1 MPTPDPVP
9 SPAHSLMQ
17 RFWRIFR
24 LLAVL
29 SAVVAAIAVVIVTSG
44 EGEVHASLIIATALG
59 VGLSM
64 MLGAALMTLVFL
76 SSSSGHDEQAAPK
89 VRDEGDDR

>member
-9 SPAHSLMQ
+9 SPPHSLMQ

-64 MLGAALMTLVFL
+64 LLGAALMTLVFL

>member
-1 MPTPDPVP
+1 MPKPDPLP

-29 SAVVAAIAVVIVTSG
+29 SAVVAAIAVLIVTSG

-64 MLGAALMTLVFL
+64 LLGAALMTLVFL
-76 SSSSGHDEQAAPK
+76 SSSTGHDEQAAPK
-89 VRDEGDDR
+89 IRDESDNQ